1 MIFINAV
8 VLAVVLIKKSLPHE
22 NNEKKIFKRLKF
34 VKSLIFTKIF
44 LVN

>member
-22 NNEKKIFKRLKF
+22 NNEKKYLKG
-34 VKSLIFTKIF
+34 
-44 LVN
+44 